1 MACSWLDQVM
11 QLVVRPPAS
20 IPVCYLCV
28 YLIYIPYTKQSIYC
42 TCLCLSPLL
51 MLPLITVPL
60 SSELKECVMHG
71 TLSCIARGFV
81 TLWTQER
88 LCLLHDTT
96 KPKQAS
102 RELLWPGPFML
113 LLHVPCCHLTCVF
126 PLLSVPS
133 RSTPAPQRA
142 ISGSYR
148 RGRDAI
154 LISVFV

>member
-1 MACSWLDQVM
+1 M
-11 QLVVRPPAS
+11 VRPPAS

-60 SSELKECVMHG
+60 SRELKECVMHG

-133 RSTPAPQRA
+133 RSTPALQRA

-154 LISVFV
+154 LVSAIV